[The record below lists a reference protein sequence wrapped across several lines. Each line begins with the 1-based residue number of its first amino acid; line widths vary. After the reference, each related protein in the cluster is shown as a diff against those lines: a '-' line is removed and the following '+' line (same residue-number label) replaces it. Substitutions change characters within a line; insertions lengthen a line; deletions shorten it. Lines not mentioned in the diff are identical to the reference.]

1 MYVAGKRGHQSMLIK
16 VHVTVLGV
24 HWDPCTATDWLSYV
38 IMHLKKCILLL
49 YYKLTAVESMH
60 KLSGYW
66 NKKMTFD
73 LNYLD
78 NSSKWKL
85 HIGMKLLDS
94 TANSQKHLAI
104 YKEYFAC
111 FKFCI
116 FGKSK

>member
-1 MYVAGKRGHQSMLIK
+1 
-16 VHVTVLGV
+16 
-24 HWDPCTATDWLSYV
+24 
-38 IMHLKKCILLL
+38 
-49 YYKLTAVESMH
+49 
-60 KLSGYW
+60 
-66 NKKMTFD
+66 MTFD

-94 TANSQKHLAI
+94 TANSQKNLAI

>member
-1 MYVAGKRGHQSMLIK
+1 
-16 VHVTVLGV
+16 
-24 HWDPCTATDWLSYV
+24 
-38 IMHLKKCILLL
+38 
-49 YYKLTAVESMH
+49 
-60 KLSGYW
+60 
-66 NKKMTFD
+66 MTFD

-111 FKFCI
+111 FKFCT